1 MIQKRMKSLNWRL
14 VHVTKIC
21 VVSKAVTLKPEHV
34 SESPGGFV
42 KAEIVRA
49 CLRDSGSGDRMVVGE
64 LVNRDNRYRS

>member
-1 MIQKRMKSLNWRL
+1 M
-14 VHVTKIC
+14 TKIC

-49 CLRDSGSGDRMVVGE
+49 CLRDSGSVG
-64 LVNRDNRYRS
+64 LRYSKRICISTGFLDDVAAGPGATL